1 MTLQSTL
8 PPQSR
13 TSKGCEGLKMVYY
26 QPYMALIAP
35 VNFFLCP
42 REKLELADVLVSN
55 DSFKKSWD
63 GVLPTIA
70 KDIFADPFWRY
81 MDHSDM
87 YVQIG

>member
-1 MTLQSTL
+1 MMPQSTL

-13 TSKGCEGLKMVYY
+13 TSKGSEGIKTVCYP
-26 QPYMALIAP
+26 PYMALIAS
-35 VNFFLCP
+35 VDFFLCP
-42 REKLELADVLVSN
+42 REKLELADVFVSN
-55 DSFKKSWD
+55 DNFKKSWD

-70 KDIFADPFWRY
+70 KDSFADPFRRY